1 MLIFYLPVA
10 IGGYLVFAKHT
21 SENIIDDMK
30 DGWIKTTIIVLITG
44 HVLTAFTIILNP
56 VFQACEQLFNAP
68 PRFSFKRF
76 FIRTIVLILVLF
88 IAQSI
93 PNFGPILSFIGG
105 SAIALT
111 SFILPCVFYVLLCR
125 KSEYARYTII
135 YLQIYLLYALKLFSF
150 NLNFECKLDK

>member
-1 MLIFYLPVA
+1 MLLFYLPVA
-10 IGGYLVFAKHT
+10 CGGYLVFAKGT
-21 SENIIDDMK
+21 KENIIENMDSNWLK
-30 DGWIKTTIIVLITG
+30 PAIIVLITG

-68 PRFSFKRF
+68 PRFGLKRF
-76 FIRTIVLILVLF
+76 VIRTIILAIVLF

-111 SFILPCVFYVLLCR
+111 SFILPCIFYVLLCR
-125 KSEYARYTII
+125 KSEYA
-135 YLQIYLLYALKLFSF
+135 K
-150 NLNFECKLDK
+150 

>member
-1 MLIFYLPVA
+1 MLLFYLPVA
-10 IGGYLVFAKHT
+10 VGGYLAFGHGT
-21 SENIIDDMK
+21 QENIIDDMEK
-30 DGWIKTTIIVLITG
+30 GWIKTTIIVLITG

-56 VFQACEQLFNAP
+56 VFQACEQVFNAP
-68 PRFSFKRF
+68 TSFSLKRF
-76 FIRTIVLILVLF
+76 IIRTLVLILVLF

-125 KSEYARYTII
+125 QTEYAR
-135 YLQIYLLYALKLFSF
+135 
-150 NLNFECKLDK
+150 